1 MHVETTA
8 GEPLVSPCS
17 TSGLINKVGYAPWS
31 LIEYKSY
38 KDSIHDY
45 FLDVSLCLLM
55 NKLLN
60 LEEGEEH
67 GFNEKDS
74 SLIGS
79 CLLKLST
86 TDGLNNDVVLPD
98 CRIIEV
104 RQLSFHWRFHPNCFL
119 WLLN

>member
-1 MHVETTA
+1 MHVETAA

-17 TSGLINKVGYAPWS
+17 TAGLINKVGYAPWS

-79 CLLKLST
+79 CLLKLSS
-86 TDGLNNDVVLPD
+86 TDGLNNDVVCSIAASSRSDNRVSIGLFIP
-98 CRIIEV
+98 IV
-104 RQLSFHWRFHPNCFL
+104 FFGF
-119 WLLN
+119 